1 MQFFGNYFSI
11 AAQSLKF
18 FRSPS
23 RRSIESVHLMYTQ
36 QPLPHTRSLLTMSAT
51 SPSGNT
57 HAANSARGDGLASFG
72 SKSSKRLSFERS
84 EGVAGRQGSLSLL

>member
-1 MQFFGNYFSI
+1 MATACVNCETEALVEMESSSVVCAVVI
-11 AAQSLKF
+11 AA
-18 FRSPS
+18 
-23 RRSIESVHLMYTQ
+23 
-36 QPLPHTRSLLTMSAT
+36 TRLLLTADSALTDARAAMSAT